1 MTIATSHPQPPLR
14 IDQAH
19 PNKLSSLPSLPAQQ
33 PSEPEPGEPRSDAY
47 GHLSALLKR
56 MKELEEENSQLRA
69 RSSCQ
74 RPDAAQSFDKGL
86 PTDSQLACRCT
97 SATPNPLTADGED
110 EIDPLAAST
119 HRGVQ
124 DRHKYYR
131 PIQYATLIRD
141 SKGARRSKSYSAF
154 LNLGDKTVFN
164 THPLDSIEKAIH
176 LYFDQHGFRGFDI
189 NLEETQQVIDFKPRH
204 YLFLRVHS
212 LAKFATAIRL
222 PTNGVRITAEF
233 RHIVEKVEVQDDSN
247 HLGSATNFN
256 KPCPTP
262 DWYID
267 LPPDKLPTSFIR
279 FTASSGEEVLFR
291 PQDIPPNSETPVT
304 PNSDAPHDGENVE
317 SQSLLRFGTSVDNPH
332 PALDD
337 RSAHQQEIHNE
348 YLHLKMDKTKDTAER
363 MEEFLKDNKDKTWQE
378 IRPTFP
384 GLGIKGFESLLRY
397 VRSKNSINER
407 PRVLFKCPSDDST
420 RTPRNTQSDGTRCTL

>member
-1 MTIATSHPQPPLR
+1 MTISTSHPQLPLYR
-14 IDQAH
+14 DHGPRVQQAY
-19 PNKLSSLPSLPAQQ
+19 PNKLSPLPSLPAQQ
-33 PSEPEPGEPRSDAY
+33 PSEPEPGEAWPDAY
-47 GHLSALLKR
+47 GHLSELLKE
-56 MKELEEENSQLRA
+56 MKELRA
-69 RSSCQ
+69 RLSCQ

-97 SATPNPLTADGED
+97 STAPNPLTADGED

-131 PIQYATLIRD
+131 PIHCALVIRD
-141 SKGARRSKSYSAF
+141 SKGARRSKSY
-154 LNLGDKTVFN
+154 
-164 THPLDSIEKAIH
+164 EKDIH

-189 NLEETQQVIDFKPRH
+189 NLEETQQVINFKPHH

-233 RHIVEKVEVQDDSN
+233 RHIVEKVEVRDDSN

-267 LPPDKLPTSFIR
+267 LPPDKLPTSIIR

-291 PQDIPPNSETPVT
+291 PQDSPPDPEAPTT
-304 PNSDAPHDGENVE
+304 RNSDAPHDGENVE
-317 SQSLLRFGTSVDNPH
+317 SQSPLRFATSVDNPLQSTH
-332 PALDD
+332 LWSQPELDRMRKTIKSGGLVDPKDFPKRTKRAVQD
-337 RSAHQQEIHNE
+337 RVRNERKKLKIKKPHRKIYTREKAVKVASMVNNGDNWNHIVEAVGSAHEQEIHAE
-348 YLHLKMDKTKDTAER
+348 YLNIKMGRPQDADER
-363 MEEFLKDNKDKTWQE
+363 MMGFLEEK
-378 IRPTFP
+378 
-384 GLGIKGFESLLRY
+384 
-397 VRSKNSINER
+397 
-407 PRVLFKCPSDDST
+407 
-420 RTPRNTQSDGTRCTL
+420 